1 MAQKTKKR
9 GSIST
14 KIIRGVLIETTALL
28 LLLGV
33 TTYIRIKP
41 LNDNTFTE
49 KLSTVMRLTD
59 AAVSAF
65 FDSINSATV
74 MLADEAEEKTSRA
87 ERAIITQMMAGANE
101 YITAAG
107 IISNDGSSTSY
118 PSNSMSYDF
127 AVDQDW
133 WDATWNQEGT
143 PYFSPLFEDENGNTV
158 MTCSTVIPD
167 GSGIAYVII
176 DPIAFVSMLG
186 DETTMGDVTFIV
198 LDANSNVILDPYNP
212 VISFKHCSSFDI
224 PSLQSYFAGAYSV
237 KREKVFGGKKSEVR
251 ILPSQN
257 DYCVLDYVMIIA
269 LDVMNASTN
278 AVVRLLCI
286 AIIGGILISIIVALI
301 IGSHISKPLN
311 GFTKILQNISEGD
324 GDLTVRIPYHENN
337 ELGLMAEYFNLTIE
351 KIANSLKS
359 VIAENKVMSRNGT
372 DLTQSMIVSSNALSE
387 ISHKV
392 NNIKNEVENQ
402 SAAVEETDGTLNEIA
417 KNIEVLNQAIINQA
431 ANVTQSSSAVEQMV
445 ANIASVTNV
454 LEKNQEN
461 VSLLMNSA
469 EEGKT
474 TVLKTVEMAERI
486 SKDSEGLIEAS
497 NVIQNIAEQTNL
509 LAMNAAIE
517 AAHAGEAGKGF
528 AVVAGEIRKLAED
541 SNTQGKK
548 IGDVLEHFKGMI
560 KQMTKDSAELQAQ
573 FEQIFTHTQTVNT
586 QEAVIKNA
594 MDEQKAGSDQVL
606 EAMRSINSITGEV
619 KNSSTVIET
628 GSKEILIEMKKLA
641 EVTLSINKDM
651 NDINSG
657 VENLNRTM
665 QTVNDVTSET
675 GQSIARMDEEI
686 NKFKVEKDSE
696 KSDDDDLSYVP
707 DPTAS
712 DVEEVSDSS
721 EAAERE
727 EAPVASDADT
737 QNDEFF
743 NPL

>member
-74 MLADEAEEKTSRA
+74 MLADEAENKTSRA
-87 ERAIITQMMAGANE
+87 ERVIITQMMAGANE
-101 YITAAG
+101 YISAAG
-107 IISNDGSSTSY
+107 IISNDGSTVSY
-118 PSNSMSYDF
+118 PSGAMSYDF

-143 PYFSPLFEDENGNTV
+143 SYFSPLFEDEHGNTV

-176 DPIAFVSMLG
+176 DPIAFASMLG

-198 LDANSNVILDPYNP
+198 LDANSNVILDPYDP
-212 VISFKHCSSFDI
+212 VVSFKHCSSFDI

-237 KREKVFGGKKSEVR
+237 KREKVFGGKKAEVR

-301 IGSHISKPLN
+301 IGSRISKPLN

-431 ANVTQSSSAVEQMV
+431 ANVSQSSSAVEQMV

-573 FEQIFTHTQTVNT
+573 FEKIFNHTQTVNT
-586 QEAVIKNA
+586 QESVIKNA

-712 DVEEVSDSS
+712 DVEELSDSPK
-721 EAAERE
+721 AEESE
-727 EAPVASDADT
+727 EAPAASDADT
-737 QNDEFF
+737 ENDEFF